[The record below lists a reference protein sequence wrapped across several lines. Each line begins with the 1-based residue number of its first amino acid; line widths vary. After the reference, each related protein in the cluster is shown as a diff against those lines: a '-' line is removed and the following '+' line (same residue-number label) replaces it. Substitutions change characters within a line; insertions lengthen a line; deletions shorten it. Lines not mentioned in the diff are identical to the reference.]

1 MKEIKKTLEAKLY
14 KELADTDLVKDKRQV
29 SKQMV
34 KEVHTEIKKMQLKRS
49 EKEKR
54 AKGQEVLQ
62 HLYEQNQKQRQE
74 YEATPGEYNYGN
86 VLITVEDDESERH
99 TPDLHYEDE
108 QQKVPEYLPQLPKP
122 QENSQVISMHQKS
135 NKKQPSQKKK
145 KPKKRVEEVI
155 LNLEAEPVKNQQ
167 EFDRIFNVLTS
178 EDRISEQYSHEEVTQ
193 INEQKSNIK
202 SSKKKIFSRKEPEL
216 IYNSQKLEKI

>member
-1 MKEIKKTLEAKLY
+1 
-14 KELADTDLVKDKRQV
+14 
-29 SKQMV
+29 
-34 KEVHTEIKKMQLKRS
+34 
-49 EKEKR
+49 
-54 AKGQEVLQ
+54 
-62 HLYEQNQKQRQE
+62 
-74 YEATPGEYNYGN
+74 
-86 VLITVEDDESERH
+86 
-99 TPDLHYEDE
+99 
-108 QQKVPEYLPQLPKP
+108 
-122 QENSQVISMHQKS
+122 MHQKS
-135 NKKQPSQKKK
+135 SKKQPSQKKK

-178 EDRISEQYSHEEVTQ
+178 EDRISEQHSHEEVTQ